1 MLLRHRRIALLL
13 PLLLSLAAC
22 AGGGAH
28 TGDDPAEVAKAT
40 LTKVGDLAPEF
51 TVPLLGGG
59 RFDLAEQRGKVV
71 LVNFFATWCPPCREE
86 MPHLQDE
93 VWERFAGG
101 DFAMISVDRE
111 EEADKVAPFVK
122 DHGAG
127 WLFGLDEHREV
138 FARYATGYIPRTYVI
153 DRDGRI
159 VFQGQGYGKDE
170 FARMVRV
177 IEQQLAKPAS

>member
-1 MLLRHRRIALLL
+1 MMLRRCRSALLL

-22 AGGGAH
+22 AGGGH
-28 TGDDPAEVAKAT
+28 TGDDPAAVAKAT
-40 LTKVGDLAPEF
+40 LTRVGDLAPDF
-51 TVPLLGGG
+51 AVPLVGGG

-71 LVNFFATWCPPCREE
+71 LVNFFATWCPPCRQE
-86 MPHLQDE
+86 MPELQRQ

-111 EEADKVAPFVK
+111 EGADKVAPFVK

-127 WLFGLDEHREV
+127 WLFGLDEQREV
-138 FARYATGYIPRTYVI
+138 FARYASGYIPRSYVI

-159 VFQGQGYGKDE
+159 VFQGQGYEKDE

-177 IEQQLAKPAS
+177 IAQQLAKPAS